1 MGHHYNYITGIGRN
15 KREAQ
20 SDAIEKFLD
29 EEGNRH
35 SVRGIESSELLKKV
49 PPNHNVTTKEGQY
62 DVVRSVPNT
71 DAPKDQ
77 WLEVWEF
84 ELHTHA

>member
-1 MGHHYNYITGIGRN
+1 MGHHYNTIVGEGKDRF
-15 KREAQ
+15 EAQ
-20 SDAIEKFLD
+20 GNAIADFLN
-29 EEGNRH
+29 EEGHRH
-35 SVRGIESSELLKKV
+35 SVRDVSNAKMLKKI
-49 PPNHNVTTKEGQY
+49 PPNHAVTTKEGQY
-62 DVVRSVPNT
+62 DVVRSVPNH